1 MERMKCC
8 LMLFC
13 VFLGCFSAIGEVL
26 YTVKTD
32 DQKPLQKRLTFT
44 EGQDATPGD
53 VLSTL

>member
-1 MERMKCC
+1 MEKMKYY

-26 YTVKTD
+26 DTVKTD
-32 DQKPLQKRLTFT
+32 DQKPLQQRLTFT
-44 EGQDATPGD
+44 EGQDAAPGD